1 MAKGASIA
9 ALTEL
14 SRPTLGAFRGCAATA
29 AGVSR
34 KELTAFCRD
43 SVISRELPD
52 TYRMDATPRSWKQD
66 LFLGLLW
73 VGDAAGEGR
82 SAGACYGLEVFSNAG
97 PR

>member
-1 MAKGASIA
+1 
-9 ALTEL
+9 
-14 SRPTLGAFRGCAATA
+14 
-29 AGVSR
+29 
-34 KELTAFCRD
+34 
-43 SVISRELPD
+43 
-52 TYRMDATPRSWKQD
+52 MDATPRSWKQD